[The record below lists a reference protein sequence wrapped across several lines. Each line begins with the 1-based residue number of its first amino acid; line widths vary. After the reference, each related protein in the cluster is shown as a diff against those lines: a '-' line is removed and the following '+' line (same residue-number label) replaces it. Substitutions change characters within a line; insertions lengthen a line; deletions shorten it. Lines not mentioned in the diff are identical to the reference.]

1 MFLELEALKNM
12 PHVVFDHGVL
22 TIEGRSI
29 PHESS
34 HYFEPLIKLLS
45 NYSLSPE
52 PETRVNIKIDYINSD
67 SMRSLMNVLI
77 LIEKLHANG
86 SAAFVNWYYTS
97 EDDVIFDAGN
107 IFQSLLEL
115 PITLKKME

>member
-34 HYFEPLIKLLS
+34 PYFEPLIKLLS
-45 NYSLSPE
+45 NYCLSPE

-86 SAAFVNWYYTS
+86 NAASVNWYYTS
-97 EDDVIFDAGN
+97 EDDVIFDAGS

-115 PITLKKME
+115 PITLNKME